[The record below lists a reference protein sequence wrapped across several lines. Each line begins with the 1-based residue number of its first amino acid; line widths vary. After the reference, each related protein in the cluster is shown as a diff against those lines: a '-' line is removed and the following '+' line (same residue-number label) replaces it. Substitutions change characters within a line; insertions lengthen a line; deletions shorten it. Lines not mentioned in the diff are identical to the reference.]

1 MTINRG
7 NIRKQLIPG
16 LNKILGDSYGEV
28 PQQHL
33 PLFDVETSDR
43 SFEEEV
49 MFTDLGNAP
58 VKSEGA
64 AVQFDD
70 MQETWTSR
78 YVHETISLAFA
89 ITEEAME
96 DNLYDTFGKVRAK
109 ALGRSAAQTKQIKG
123 AAIFNNGFNAG
134 FAGGDGVSLFSTT
147 HPTIGDGNQSN
158 RTNVDLSESA
168 LETAI
173 INISL
178 FRDERGKLINAVG
191 QSLHIPPQLMFTAH
205 KILNSTLSTT
215 VMGPAGVQAGVA
227 GDGITNVNDINALRS
242 MSVLP
247 KGVFVNHYFTDSD
260 AWFIRTNIPNGSKM
274 FVRRPLSYNDDE
286 DFGTG
291 NIMYKVSE
299 RYCFGWSDWRQ
310 WYGSEGG

>member
-1 MTINRG
+1 MTINRSQ
-7 NIRKQLIPG
+7 IKKQLIPG
-16 LNKILGDSYGEV
+16 LNAILGASYGEV
-28 PQQHL
+28 PEQHL
-33 PLFDVETSDR
+33 PLFDVESSNR

-78 YVHETISLAFA
+78 YVHEVISLAFA

-96 DNLYDTFGKVRAK
+96 DNLYDTFAKVRAK
-109 ALGRSAAQTKQIKG
+109 ALGRSTAQTKQIKA
-123 AAIFNNGFNAG
+123 AAIFNNGFNAA
-134 FAGGDGVSLFSTT
+134 FTGGDGVPLFSTS

-158 RTNVDLSESA
+158 RVAVDLSESA
-168 LETAI
+168 LETAV

-178 FRDERGKLINAVG
+178 YKDERGKLINAVG

-205 KILNSTLSTT
+205 KILNSTLSTAIA
-215 VMGPAGVQAGVA
+215 GPQVTPSA
-227 GDGITNVNDINALRS
+227 GDGVTNVNDINALRS

-260 AWFIRTNIPNGSKM
+260 AWFIRTNITNGTKM
-274 FVRRPLSYNDDE
+274 FVRRPLSYKDDV
-286 DFGTG
+286 DFATG

-299 RYCFGWSDWRQ
+299 RYSFGWSDWRQ